1 MSDDADSPFSAAFRA
16 EETPALRGYRV
27 EEILGSGG
35 HSTVYLATAEE
46 VGADAAPGTR
56 VAIKHWRDAAS
67 EPAARARLE
76 REVEVLRGL
85 DHPHL
90 VRFLGLTEDAQG
102 APAIVMEAVEGPNLA
117 ELISR
122 EGPLAVE
129 RVQAIGAALCLAL
142 EHLAAQGLVHRD
154 VKPANVIIRADDQPV
169 LVDFSVT
176 KRVEAGGSDEAAQ
189 LTGTGAALGTSAYMA
204 PEQCAG
210 DLGPID
216 ARTDVYGVGALLFQ
230 ALTGLPPWTHE
241 SGWERTQRN
250 PWRQPYPAQPAERAR
265 VEAARDRAPEGL
277 GAVVARCLEGDPRAR
292 FPEAAALRA
301 ALLDPPVASRGPRW
315 RAGALALALCCAV
328 SYGFFNQASW
338 LSPNHGQTPKEEPM
352 KTASIAALAT
362 MTPLLALAGDSP
374 LPADRVDSTR
384 EGQVVRVRGRLQPA
398 RLEDPAFK
406 VAAQGLRLER
416 VVERFQWTETKSV
429 VGNRRKK
436 RIVYQYDLA
445 WRPGREDSN
454 RFRQPKGH
462 ENPDSLLPVE
472 GRHWEAS
479 PLRLGAYRVEPVLVE
494 DELSPQDLRLDAAQ
508 PQRVSGLDWTPRGDA
523 FYPSSAGAEPKLGDV
538 RVRFLLSSA
547 PELTVGGVLHGR
559 SLLSAESARAK
570 TEGIGAKLAQ
580 ALAQD
585 DEALFASTL
594 RPKKP
599 GARAKAI
606 RRFHALRKRLQEA
619 GFVPSELSFEAALV
633 HRTGGDP
640 ARSPEG
646 SVSNLLIQ
654 LGHGKRR
661 LWLLLDDCV
670 RQDGR
675 WWLTDKAGTRWIEAP
690 QPRREGEGLIDQ
702 ESALGLQ
709 GDLEVRQDAAV
720 HASST
725 IGNSVQITPEDVGIW
740 PSQVPHSSP
749 GDASSSTTVFT
760 FRKHE
765 ARGCGQFVTRYVS
778 AAAADYAFASL
789 VRRAREART
798 RETKQDWTLAY
809 VARAKNVVAF
819 VLEEDAGRKAPTRSA
834 WLRTWIR
841 TQLAKRAG
849 GADRVVT
856 YDPASETSIATL
868 FQAAILVDD
877 FSALDAMLRP
887 QSKET
892 LARAHQSLRA
902 LRHRLRQLGD
912 LSEVRVERIL
922 DQELTPLAESKLVA
936 SDLQVELRL
945 GQASFWV
952 TLDDCVR
959 RGNRWWLTDDI
970 EEGRLKV
977 SPR

>member
-129 RVQAIGAALCLAL
+129 RVQAIGAALCLAVD
-142 EHLAAQGLVHRD
+142 HLAARGLVHRD
-154 VKPANVIIRADDQPV
+154 VKPANVILRRSDDQPI
-169 LVDFSVT
+169 LVDFSVA
-176 KRVEAGGSDEAAQ
+176 KRLYSEPEGAD
-189 LTGTGAALGTSAYMA
+189 LTRTGAAIGTLAYMA

-210 DLGPID
+210 DLGQVD
-216 ARTDVYGVGALLFQ
+216 TRTDLYGVGAVLFQ

-241 SGWERTQRN
+241 SSWERSQRN
-250 PWRQPYPAQPAERAR
+250 PWRQPYPAQAHERQR
-265 VEAARDRAPEGL
+265 VEAARARVPAAL
-277 GAVVARCLEGDPRAR
+277 GEIVARCLEGNPLAR
-292 FPEAAALRA
+292 FPSATALRA
-301 ALLDPPVASRGPRW
+301 ALLSSTPASNRP
-315 RAGALALALCCAV
+315 LALTFAVFLCGAAT
-328 SYGFFNQASW
+328 YGFFNHSFSAR
-338 LSPNHGQTPKEEPM
+338 PIHGQTPKEKPM
-352 KTASIAALAT
+352 KTASMAAVAT
-362 MTPLLALAGDSP
+362 LTPLLALAGDPP
-374 LPADRVDSTR
+374 LSAERVDPNR
-384 EGQVVRVRGRLQPA
+384 EGRLVRVRGELANEHLADREFRVSA
-398 RLEDPAFK
+398 K
-406 VAAQGLRLER
+406 GLRLTR
-416 VVERFQWTETKSV
+416 VVERFQWIETKHSIAKQ
-429 VGNRRKK
+429 RSK

-445 WRPGREDSN
+445 WRTGWEDSS

-462 ENPDSLLPVE
+462 ENPHSPPPLE
-472 GRHWEAS
+472 GRRWEVS
-479 PLRLGAYRVEPVLVE
+479 PLRLGAYEVEPVLVE
-494 DELSPQDLRLDAAQ
+494 DQFDSRVVLLREAL
-508 PQRVSGLDWTPRGDA
+508 PKRVGGLDWTPRGEA
-523 FYPSSAGAEPKLGDV
+523 FYLGNASATPKLGDV
-538 RVRFLLSSA
+538 RVRFLVHTA
-547 PELTVGGVLHGR
+547 PELTVAGVQRRR
-559 SLLSAESARAK
+559 SLLSAETARAK

-580 ALAQD
+580 ALAD
-585 DEALFASTL
+585 KDEALFATIL
-594 RPKKP
+594 RAKP
-599 GARAKAI
+599 AARAKAI
-606 RRFHALRKRLQEA
+606 RRFHVLRERLERA
-619 GFVPSELSFEAALV
+619 GLVRNELTFESDLIQN
-633 HRTGGDP
+633 TGGDP
-640 ARSPEG
+640 ALSPEG
-646 SVSNLLIQ
+646 AESNLLVQ

-661 LWLLLDDCV
+661 LWLRLDDCV
-670 RQDGR
+670 RQGGR
-675 WWLTDKAGTRWIEAP
+675 WWLTDKAATRWIEGP
-690 QPRREGEGLIDQ
+690 QPAREGQGAIGQ
-702 ESALGLQ
+702 ESAQGLQ
-709 GDLEVRQDAAV
+709 NELTIRPDAVFYA
-720 HASST
+720 AST
-725 IGNSVQITPEDVGIW
+725 IGDSVEPAPEDVGDW
-740 PSQVPHSSP
+740 PSQLPPRSP
-749 GDASSSTTVFT
+749 GSRSSSTTVFT
-760 FRKHE
+760 FRKNE
-765 ARGCGQFVTRYVS
+765 ARGYGQFVTRYAS
-778 AAAADYAFASL
+778 ATAADYAFASL

-798 RETKQDWTLAY
+798 RKTQQDWTLAY

-868 FQAAILVDD
+868 FQAALQVDD

-945 GQASFWV
+945 GQARLWV